1 MILFEY
7 LRENEKVCETVF
19 VGSYGAQVESFKQNK
34 GQKSRAT
41 AALKHFSNMASKVRK
56 DIRKESSKLALEN
69 QLLKPDFLVI
79 H

>member
-1 MILFEY
+1 MGPRSNL
-7 LRENEKVCETVF
+7 LSKKK
-19 VGSYGAQVESFKQNK
+19 S
-34 GQKSRAT
+34 QKSRAT